1 MTLFTS
7 WRQRLFSFRPL
18 SAVSLVLLPAAFL
31 LSACSGGKEP
41 PKQEAVPVAVATVAQ
56 RDVPVEIK
64 NIGAVEAY
72 ATVGI
77 KSRLGGQL
85 VRVNFQEGQDVEAKQ
100 LLFVIDPRPYETAS
114 QQAQANLAKDK
125 ALYNKAAADARRYA
139 ELIRKQFVSQQE
151 HEQAKATA
159 ESLAATVKA
168 DEVAVQNA
176 KLNLSYCYINAPIS
190 GRTGNLLANMGN
202 MIKADAD
209 NPMVV
214 ITQVQPIYVSFAV
227 PEQYLPDL
235 RKYLA
240 LGQVKVAV
248 SIGSDTEHPIEG
260 VLTFVNNTVDQA
272 TGTIQCKATFANLER
287 RLWPGQF
294 VNVVVKLTTE
304 PNAVLAPSQAIQT
317 GQEGQLVWVITPG
330 LTAEVR
336 PVEIKRVLNSE
347 TIIKKGLQPGERVV
361 TDGQIRLVPGAKV
374 EIKSGR

>member
-1 MTLFTS
+1 MFEHRGLESKLWF
-7 WRQRLFSFRPL
+7 FSSLNIPS
-18 SAVSLVLLPAAFL
+18 SAFISIVFLIISLLP
-31 LSACSGGKEP
+31 ACSGGKEP
-41 PKQEAVPVAVATVAQ
+41 PKQEAVPVAVATVVQ

-77 KSRLGGQL
+77 KSRIGGQL
-85 VRVNFQEGQDVEAKQ
+85 VKVNFQEGQDVEAKQ
-100 LLFVIDPRPYETAS
+100 LLFVIDPRPYETAA

-151 HEQAKATA
+151 YDQAKATA
-159 ESLAATVKA
+159 DSLAATVKA

-190 GRTGNLLANMGN
+190 GRTGNLLADMGN

-227 PEQYLPDL
+227 PEQYLPEL

-240 LGQVKVAV
+240 QGQVKVSA
-248 SIGSDTEHPIEG
+248 
-260 VLTFVNNTVDQA
+260 
-272 TGTIQCKATFANLER
+272 
-287 RLWPGQF
+287 
-294 VNVVVKLTTE
+294 
-304 PNAVLAPSQAIQT
+304 
-317 GQEGQLVWVITPG
+317 
-330 LTAEVR
+330 
-336 PVEIKRVLNSE
+336 
-347 TIIKKGLQPGERVV
+347 GLQPGQPLP
-361 TDGQIRLVPGAKV
+361 DGPGPV
-374 EIKSGR
+374 RGLRGG

>member
-1 MTLFTS
+1 MALFAF
-7 WRQRLFSFRPL
+7 WRQRLFSCMPL
-18 SAVSLVLLPAAFL
+18 AAVSLVLLPAALL

-41 PKQEAVPVAVATVAQ
+41 PKQEAVPVAVVTVVQ

-77 KSRLGGQL
+77 KSPIGGQL
-85 VRVNFQEGQDVEAKQ
+85 VKVNFQEGQDVEAKQ

-151 HEQAKATA
+151 YDQAKATA
-159 ESLAATVKA
+159 DSLAATVKA

-240 LGQVKVAV
+240 QGQVKVEVA
-248 SIGSDTEHPIEG
+248 IGADTGHPVTGI
-260 VLTFVNNTVDQA
+260 LTFVNNTVDQA

-304 PNAVLAPSQAIQT
+304 PNAVLAPTQAIQT
-317 GQEGQLVWVITPG
+317 GQEGQLVWVITPD
-330 LTAEVR
+330 LKAEVR
-336 PVEIKRVLNSE
+336 PVEVKRPLNSE

-374 EIKSGR
+374 EIKN

>member
-1 MTLFTS
+1 L
-7 WRQRLFSFRPL
+7 
-18 SAVSLVLLPAAFL
+18 ASLVLLPLALL
-31 LSACSGGKEP
+31 LSSCSGGKEP
-41 PKQEAVPVAVATVAQ
+41 PKQEAVPVAVATVVQ

-64 NIGAVEAY
+64 NIGAVDAY

-77 KSRLGGQL
+77 KSRVGGQL
-85 VRVNFQEGQDVEAKQ
+85 VKVNFQEGQDVAAKQ

-114 QQAQANLAKDK
+114 QQAQANLARDK

-139 ELIRKQFVSQQE
+139 ELIKKQFVSQQE
-151 HEQAKATA
+151 YDQAKATA

-240 LGQVKVAV
+240 AGQVKVAV
-248 SIGSDTEHPIEG
+248 TIGADKEHPVAGI
-260 VLTFVNNTVDQA
+260 LTFINNTVDQA
-272 TGTIQCKATFANLER
+272 TGTIQCKATFANGER

-304 PNAVLAPSQAIQT
+304 PNAVLVPTQAIQT
-317 GQEGQLVWVITPG
+317 SQEGQIVWVINPD
-330 LTAEVR
+330 LKAEVR
-336 PVEIKRVLNSE
+336 PVEVKRPLNSE
-347 TIIKKGLQPGERVV
+347 TIIKKGVQPGEKVV
-361 TDGQIRLVPGAKV
+361 TDGQIRLIPGAKV
-374 EIKSGR
+374 EIKSGP

>member
-1 MTLFTS
+1 MILFTS
-7 WRQRLFSFRPL
+7 WLQRLFSL
-18 SAVSLVLLPAAFL
+18 ISISAVSLVLLAAMLF

-41 PKQEAVPVAVATVAQ
+41 PKQEAVPVVVATVEQ

-77 KSRLGGQL
+77 KSRVGGQL

-114 QQAQANLAKDK
+114 QQAQANLAKDR
-125 ALYNKAAADARRYA
+125 ALFNKAAADARRYA

-151 HEQAKATA
+151 YDQAKATA
-159 ESLAATVKA
+159 DSLAATVKA

-227 PEQYLPDL
+227 PQQYLPDL
-235 RKYLA
+235 RKYMDS
-240 LGQVKVAV
+240 GQVKVEVA
-248 SIGSDTEHPIEG
+248 IGGDMEHPTEG

-272 TGTIQCKATFANLER
+272 TGTIQCKATFPNLER

-304 PNAVLAPSQAIQT
+304 PNAVLAPTQAIQT
-317 GQEGQLVWVITPG
+317 GQEGQIVWVITPD

-374 EIKSGR
+374 EIKSGS

>member
-1 MTLFTS
+1 MLF
-7 WRQRLFSFRPL
+7 
-18 SAVSLVLLPAAFL
+18 
-31 LSACSGGKEP
+31 LSACSGDKEP
-41 PKQEAVPVAVATVAQ
+41 PKQEAVPVVVATVEQ

-77 KSRLGGQL
+77 KSRVGGQL

-100 LLFVIDPRPYETAS
+100 LLFVIDPRPYETAW
-114 QQAQANLAKDK
+114 QQAQANLAKDR
-125 ALYNKAAADARRYA
+125 ALFNKAAADARRYA

-151 HEQAKATA
+151 YDQAKATA
-159 ESLAATVKA
+159 DSLAATVKA

-227 PEQYLPDL
+227 PQQYLPDL
-235 RKYLA
+235 RKYMDS
-240 LGQVKVAV
+240 GQVKVEVA
-248 SIGSDTEHPIEG
+248 IGGDMEPPTEG

-272 TGTIQCKATFANLER
+272 TGTIQCKATFPNLER

-304 PNAVLAPSQAIQT
+304 PNAVLAPTQAIQT
-317 GQEGQLVWVITPG
+317 GQEGQIVWVITPD

-374 EIKSGR
+374 EIKSGS